1 MWDVAAGRY
10 FEFMKALLH
19 EDEDEDED
27 AETPRETNA
36 DMVLHKIK
44 VRPHDWTIYGFT
56 TSQADSPPLYN
67 PLSSPLLTLL
77 SLNLRCRLSSQ
88 LVQVATRFTLGTLAE
103 ARSEE
108 RMRQWAEGLL
118 TWYEACPQA
127 REWLLAIFAAQEE
140 NLLRDVIMEVRGP
153 RTSPNKPCM
162 LWVWAS
168 SQTAPKRRKATA
180 PPSLLSPVFTSF
192 PPCLQGESVACR
204 HIAADLLGSVA
215 LLSRAEH
222 PLLISSLLRQLL
234 ELRAAKWRNG
244 GQRYVWGVYTLI

>member
-44 VRPHDWTIYGFT
+44 VRPHDWTIYDFT

-153 RTSPNKPCM
+153 RKSPNKPCM
-162 LWVWAS
+162 LWVSAS
-168 SQTAPKRRKATA
+168 SQTAPKRRQKPPLLPLCSLPYSPPSLHAYRASRWLAATSPQICWAVWRSSPVPSTRCSSRPCCDNCSSCA
-180 PPSLLSPVFTSF
+180 PPS
-192 PPCLQGESVACR
+192 GETADSGTFGAC
-204 HIAADLLGSVA
+204 I
-215 LLSRAEH
+215 
-222 PLLISSLLRQLL
+222 P
-234 ELRAAKWRNG
+234 
-244 GQRYVWGVYTLI
+244 